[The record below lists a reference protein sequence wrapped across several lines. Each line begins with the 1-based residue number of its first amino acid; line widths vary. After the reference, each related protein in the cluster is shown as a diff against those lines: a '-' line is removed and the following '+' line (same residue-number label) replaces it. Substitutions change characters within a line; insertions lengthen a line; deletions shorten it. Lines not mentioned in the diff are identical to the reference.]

1 MRDGPRT
8 IRWQDHE
15 FHFESFKA
23 RDALGDQ
30 STMWAVWWHSEFIG
44 TMPKAREETTKEFEL
59 RCIGWLADLIH

>member
-44 TMPKAREETTKEFEL
+44 TMPKASEETTKEFEL

>member
-23 RDALGDQ
+23 REALGDQ

-44 TMPKAREETTKEFEL
+44 TMPKASEETTKEFEL